1 MSLNKEKIRL
11 IMSALVKYVSGLLL
25 VGLLVFLPAGTLNF
39 ANGWLFLGVLFL
51 PILLL
56 GIVLFIKAPELLKKR
71 LEGKEDENTQ
81 RKVVGFSALIFVL
94 GFIIAGLDF
103 RFGWSKVP
111 NVVAVIALVLFLAS
125 YTIYA
130 EVMREN
136 AYLSRKIEVQQGQK
150 VVDTGLYGV
159 VRHPMYMST
168 VFLFLSI
175 PIMLGSWYSLLVFL
189 VYPILIA
196 VRIKNEEQV
205 LTENLQGYAEYK
217 QKVKY
222 RLIPFVW

>member
-1 MSLNKEKIRL
+1 
-11 IMSALVKYVSGLLL
+11 MSAFVKYVSGLLL

-111 NVVAVIALVLFLAS
+111 NVVVIIAAVVTLVS
-125 YTIYA
+125 YGIYA

-159 VRHPMYMST
+159 VRHPMYMAT
-168 VFLFLSI
+168 VFMFLSI

-196 VRIKNEEQV
+196 VRIKNEEQI

-222 RLIPFVW
+222 KLIPFVW